1 MSSHSVSRTRKC
13 WTCAYYGCKREIKHF
28 FGASVECEYKGICS
42 NDKCRYY
49 GKTVREDDY
58 CDHHALW
65 GIIESEIANEEAK
78 KAAKKAEKEESRRLA
93 KEKEEEERR
102 KLLEHLSVNR
112 ENSREEYYQNLEKE
126 NRELKEIKYQ
136 REQLEIERK
145 KLEEDRKKLEYD
157 KWYMSLSEDERKK
170 EDERI
175 RIEKEKEEKE
185 AKIRKEKASLQFKEA
200 SRRARR
206 KHYIKLIAILS
217 IAIIIIILFAISLA
231 LFINAREVLNKA
243 SYRSNN
249 YEVLEQDMWNKF
261 IFFMCMLGAS
271 IILIVVSITKLV
283 AYFYKKRRN
292 PYK

>member
-28 FGASVECEYKGICS
+28 LGANVECDNKGICS
-42 NDKCRYY
+42 NNKSRNN
-49 GKTVREDDY
+49 GKSVREDDY
-58 CDHHALW
+58 CDRHVLW
-65 GIIESEIANEEAK
+65 GIIENEIANQEAK
-78 KAAKKAEKEESRRLA
+78 KAAKNAEKEESRRLA
-93 KEKEEEERR
+93 KEKEEERR

-112 ENSREEYYQNLEKE
+112 ENSREEYYQNIERE

-145 KLEEDRKKLEYD
+145 KLEEERKKLEYN
-157 KWYMSLSEDERKK
+157 KWYMSLSEDERNK

-175 RIEKEKEEKE
+175 RLEKVKEERE
-185 AKIRKEKASLQFKEA
+185 TQIRKEKASLQFKEA

-217 IAIIIIILFAISLA
+217 VTIIIIILFAISLA

-243 SYRSNN
+243 SYRGNN
-249 YEVLEQDMWNKF
+249 YEALEQDMWNKF

-283 AYFYKKRRN
+283 AYFYKKCRN